1 MTSDRNS
8 HQELPTEAATER
20 LRDWSPQEVD
30 ISASSHQGHVRENNE
45 DSYIVMR
52 FGRSLENI
60 QTNLDENVIER
71 SYNITGYGMLVADGM
86 GGMAAG
92 EVASQLALARVVE
105 LIVETSDW
113 VLSLNKEREVQ
124 TVLQRMTQR
133 FHQVDQTLREE
144 AQVDSRLRG
153 MGTTLTVVGTL
164 GSHLLL
170 GHVGDSRAYLFRNNQ
185 LKQLTTDHTL
195 AQALIDAGVAS
206 LDDPATRSMKH
217 VLTAA
222 MGSMGDRIEPQVQ
235 RFKVGSGDQIL
246 LCTDGL
252 TDMVDDETIS
262 RVLREQPSAEKVCS
276 TLQEL
281 ALTAGGVDNITVVC
295 ARYFGAGR

>member
-1 MTSDRNS
+1 MTSERNS
-8 HQELPTEAATER
+8 PQALPNVTER
-20 LRDWSPQEVD
+20 LPDWSPLEVD
-30 ISASSHQGHVRENNE
+30 ISANSHQGHVRENNE

-52 FGRSLENI
+52 FGRLLETI

-113 VLSLNKEREVQ
+113 VLSLNKEREIQ

-144 AQVDSRLRG
+144 AQADSRLHG

-170 GHVGDSRAYLFRNNQ
+170 GHVGDSRAYLFRGNQ

-206 LDDPATRSMKH
+206 QNDPATRSMKH

-222 MGSMGDRIEPQVQ
+222 MGSLGDRIEPQVQ
-235 RFKVGSGDQIL
+235 RFKLHAGDQIL

-252 TDMVDDETIS
+252 TDMVDDETIAG
-262 RVLREQPSAEKVCS
+262 VLSEQSSAEKVC
-276 TLQEL
+276 TALQEL
-281 ALTAGGVDNITVVC
+281 ALNAGGVDNITVVC
-295 ARYFGAGR
+295 GRYVAPGR